1 MSFFNVTAYFKYY
14 VTDEKSP
21 TTFTTHVYKQCLQI
35 HYTLRGIT
43 LHLFFFTPYVNITNM
58 IINIIKPTI
67 ENEVLQVCIWNCA
80 AHFVKSRETNEADA
94 GS

>member
-1 MSFFNVTAYFKYY
+1 M
-14 VTDEKSP
+14 KSHP
-21 TTFTTHVYKQCLQI
+21 LPSPHMYTNNVYKF
-35 HYTLRGIT
+35 IT
-43 LHLFFFTPYVNITNM
+43 LSEELHCICFFTPYVNITNM

-80 AHFVKSRETNEADA
+80 AHFFKSRKTNEADA